1 MSNRLTTLKGI
12 PGIGKTTISKSIGI
26 FLAEREV
33 FQDGIIYISMRGHDQ
48 TSQLVQQMYL
58 YFTQR
63 VGGDLGSDAI
73 LKDQAFMEEK
83 ILLYLKDR
91 KVLLII
97 DNLEDALRKDRV
109 AVREFLQ
116 VILERLP
123 EIKILSTS
131 RDLISDIGEITEK
144 VHELKHLTKNHTI

>member
-1 MSNRLTTLKGI
+1 
-12 PGIGKTTISKSIGI
+12 
-26 FLAEREV
+26 
-33 FQDGIIYISMRGHDQ
+33 
-48 TSQLVQQMYL
+48 
-58 YFTQR
+58 
-63 VGGDLGSDAI
+63 
-73 LKDQAFMEEK
+73 MEEK

-123 EIKILSTS
+123 ELKILSTS